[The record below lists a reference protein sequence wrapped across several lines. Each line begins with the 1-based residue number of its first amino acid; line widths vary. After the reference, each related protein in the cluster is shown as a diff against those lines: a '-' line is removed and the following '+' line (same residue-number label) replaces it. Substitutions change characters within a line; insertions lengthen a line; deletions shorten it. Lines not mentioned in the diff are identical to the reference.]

1 MALLQPG
8 PFSPWLIMAGGAMLL
23 PALIGLLRRTL
34 RRAPKGP
41 AMAHAVVIDGSNVMH
56 WGGGE
61 PSLEPLRAVIDLA
74 TERGW
79 TPGVVFDANAGY
91 KIIGRYQHDG
101 DLAREL
107 ALPEDRVFVV
117 PKGTQADPVI
127 LQAARDMGARVISN
141 DRFRDWAEQ
150 FPEVTTPGHLVT
162 GSLTKGR
169 LRLDL
174 PSADRAGSP

>member
-8 PFSPWLIMAGGAMLL
+8 PFSPWLIVAGGALML
-23 PALIGLLRRTL
+23 PALIGLFRRAL

-41 AMAHAVVIDGSNVMH
+41 TMANAVVIDGSNVMH

-61 PSLEPLRAVIDLA
+61 PSLDPLRAVIDLA

-101 DLAREL
+101 DLAREIG
-107 ALPEDRVFVV
+107 LPEDRVFVV

-127 LQAARDMGARVISN
+127 LQAARDMGGRVISN

-150 FPEVTTPGHLVT
+150 FPEVGTPGYLVT
-162 GSLTKGR
+162 GSLSKGR

-174 PSADRAGSP
+174 PAAERAGSA